1 MLNSRVDWPS
11 LAIGLLASQVLCVK
25 NDVVAYIEGET
36 IPFSIARSLRILPQ
50 RKRAAGC
57 YFLFLMQCDK
67 VEFPPQFFRHPE
79 LLVDDRE

>member
-11 LAIGLLASQVLCVK
+11 LAMRLLAFQVLCVK
-25 NDVVAYIEGET
+25 SGVIAYIGGET
-36 IPFSIARSLRILPQ
+36 IPFSIARFLHILPQ

-67 VEFPPQFFRHPE
+67 VEFPPLFFRHPE